1 MDKHQHLEE
10 IDRSLADI
18 QVMGQVAIRA
28 AQNLQLCEDDSGC
41 YRLPEQETSIL
52 LFSVH
57 DVLDRIEKLR
67 AAKAGPDART
77 VDEADIHEGGINKN
91 QTRQPNADV
100 LYELRHMAIL
110 GIRVLEGMD
119 EKFSPIPRRGIRG
132 AGLLSTRHARTHRQA
147 GAHRGAGLIRIP
159 LSHDKARPSAG
170 LFSWAPTT
178 QVGTK
183 GCDNS
188 GSILKAISWTEMR
201 IQAMTWAAGSL
212 TVLGLLI
219 SACASHQ
226 SSSASPS
233 GAPWARDLNERPPS
247 REPADRGIV
256 PEVKSDLKAT
266 RDRVPR

>member
-119 EKFSPIPRRGIRG
+119 EKF
-132 AGLLSTRHARTHRQA
+132 
-147 GAHRGAGLIRIP
+147 
-159 LSHDKARPSAG
+159 
-170 LFSWAPTT
+170 
-178 QVGTK
+178 
-183 GCDNS
+183 
-188 GSILKAISWTEMR
+188 
-201 IQAMTWAAGSL
+201 
-212 TVLGLLI
+212 
-219 SACASHQ
+219 HQ
-226 SSSASPS
+226 SHAEASEALAFCLHDMLERIDRLEHTA
-233 GAPWARDLNERPPS
+233 GRD
-247 REPADRGIV
+247 
-256 PEVKSDLKAT
+256 
-266 RDRVPR
+266 